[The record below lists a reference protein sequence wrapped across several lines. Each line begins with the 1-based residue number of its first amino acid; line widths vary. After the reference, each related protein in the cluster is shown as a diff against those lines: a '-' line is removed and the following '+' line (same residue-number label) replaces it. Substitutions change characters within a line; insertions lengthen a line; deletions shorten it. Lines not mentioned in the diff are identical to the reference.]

1 MNSDNI
7 SSTTSKDIMFNL
19 FPKKEPVIPST
30 PPQKNVPFTNMERY
44 HNHRH
49 HEKNPSEASVADN
62 SMKKWYIAIVI
73 GVFAAI
79 LLSSFSLDFIDE
91 FCAQKNVAAFD
102 TKGNPNMKLMVV
114 LLLFLIAFI
123 RSMLMLL

>member
-1 MNSDNI
+1 MRDHS
-7 SSTTSKDIMFNL
+7 
-19 FPKKEPVIPST
+19 P
-30 PPQKNVPFTNMERY
+30 
-44 HNHRH
+44 
-49 HEKNPSEASVADN
+49 EKNHNENNNN